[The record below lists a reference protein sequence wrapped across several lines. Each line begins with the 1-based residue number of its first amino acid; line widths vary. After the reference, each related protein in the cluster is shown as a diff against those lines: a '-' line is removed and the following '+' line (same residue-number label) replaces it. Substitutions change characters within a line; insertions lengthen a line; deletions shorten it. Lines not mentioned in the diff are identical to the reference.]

1 MLKTPL
7 VLTLGILTAGLS
19 GFAADKFD
27 FNKLDL
33 GKLPP
38 PSAQKGL
45 TFEKNIKPILESSCL
60 RCHGQQRPKGD
71 LSLDTLESLL
81 KGGKD
86 GKVVVVGDSKKSPL
100 VIAAAQI
107 DDETAMPPKRGPG
120 RGGPGGPGGPG
131 GGRPGAG
138 GPPPG
143 VGNGT
148 PGGPNAGGPPP
159 GGFGGP
165 GGPGG
170 FGPPPKPLTPEQVAL
185 VRAWIDQGAK

>member
-100 VIAAAQI
+100 VIAVAQM

-131 GGRPGAG
+131 GRPGAG

-143 VGNGT
+143 GGNGT
-148 PGGPNAGGPPP
+148 PGGPNAG
-159 GGFGGP
+159 
-165 GGPGG
+165 
-170 FGPPPKPLTPEQVAL
+170 
-185 VRAWIDQGAK
+185 